1 MAAPAP
7 TSAAAA
13 DPGTAYK
20 LLLSC
25 PAGLPR
31 SRVSVKFDQ
40 SFDRIPHPD
49 ATLEESISEIWNQ
62 RHQRNP
68 SLYNGTKFRYGG
80 NALHHKDGPNQEYC
94 VSLHLG
100 LTDYRTF
107 VGTNLNPLWEKFLVP
122 SEDDSVYCQHMSNPL
137 GNGAIVETSDEKI
150 IVLQRSYNVG
160 EFPGYY
166 VFPGGHSEP
175 QEIGIMGHQ
184 TDEEDLARLSERVS
198 QEMFEGII
206 REVVEETGVPASS
219 LTDPVFIGVSRREMN
234 VRPTAF
240 FFTKCNIDSSGV
252 SELYSRAQ
260 DGYEST
266 KLYAVSVDELRGMS
280 QRMPGCH
287 NGGFALYE
295 LMRNAA
301 ESFEHIDA

>member
-1 MAAPAP
+1 MAASGAY
-7 TSAAAA
+7 
-13 DPGTAYK
+13 PGTTFK
-20 LLLSC
+20 ILLSC
-25 PAGLPR
+25 PDGLPR
-31 SRVSVKFDQ
+31 SRVSVKFGR

-49 ATLEESISEIWNQ
+49 AALEESISEVWDQ
-62 RHQRNP
+62 SLQRNP
-68 SLYNGTKFRYGG
+68 YLYSGTKFRYGG
-80 NALHHKDGPNQEYC
+80 NALHYKDDSDHDLEYC

-107 VGTNLNPLWEKFLVP
+107 VGTNLNPLWEFFLVP
-122 SEDDSVYCQHMSNPL
+122 SEDDSVHCQHLSDAL
-137 GNGAIVETSDEKI
+137 GNGAIVETSDKKI
-150 IVLQRSYNVG
+150 IVLQRSYNVAD
-160 EFPGYY
+160 FPGYY

-184 TDEEDLARLSERVS
+184 TDEEDFASLNERVS
-198 QEMFEGII
+198 QEMFEGVI

-219 LTDPVFIGVSRREMN
+219 LTDPVFIGVSRREVN
-234 VRPTAF
+234 ARPTAF

-266 KLYAVSVDELRGMS
+266 KLYTVSVEELQGMR

-287 NGGFALYE
+287 NGGIALYE

-301 ESFEHIDA
+301 KKN

>member
-1 MAAPAP
+1 MAAPA
-7 TSAAAA
+7 SASASAA
-13 DPGTAYK
+13 DPGTAFK
-20 LLLSC
+20 ILLSC
-25 PAGLPR
+25 PDGLPR
-31 SRVSVKFDQ
+31 SRVLVKFDR

-49 ATLEESISEIWNQ
+49 AALEESISEIWNQ
-62 RHQRNP
+62 SLQQNP
-68 SLYNGTKFRYGG
+68 SLYSGTKFRYGG
-80 NALHHKDGPNQEYC
+80 NALHYKDGSNHGHEYC

-107 VGTNLNPLWEKFLVP
+107 VGTNLNPSWEKFLVP
-122 SEDDSVYCQHMSNPL
+122 SEDDSVRCQHMSDPL

-150 IVLQRSYNVG
+150 IVLQRSYNVVD
-160 EFPGYY
+160 FPGYY

-184 TDEEDLARLSERVS
+184 TDGDFACLTERVS
-198 QEMFEGII
+198 QEMFDGII

-219 LTDPVFIGVSRREMN
+219 LTDPVFIGVSCREVN
-234 VRPTAF
+234 VRSTAF

-252 SELYSRAQ
+252 NELYSRAQ

-266 KLYAVSVDELRGMS
+266 KLYAVSVEELQGMR

-287 NGGFALYE
+287 NGGIALYE
-295 LMRNAA
+295 SMRNAA
-301 ESFEHIDA
+301 KKS

>member
-1 MAAPAP
+1 M
-7 TSAAAA
+7 AAAA

-49 ATLEESISEIWNQ
+49 AALEESISEIWN
-62 RHQRNP
+62 RRLHQNP
-68 SLYNGTKFRYGG
+68 ALYNGTKFRYGG
-80 NALHHKDGPNQEYC
+80 HGVHYKDEPNQEYY

-107 VGTNLNPLWEKFLVP
+107 VGTNLNPLWQKFLVLA
-122 SEDDSVYCQHMSNPL
+122 EDDSVHCQHTSNPL
-137 GNGAIVETSDEKI
+137 GNGAIVETSDGKI
-150 IVLQRSYNVG
+150 IVLQRSDNVG

-175 QEIGIMGHQ
+175 QELGILAHQ
-184 TDEEDLARLSERVS
+184 TDEKDLALLNERVS
-198 QEMFEGII
+198 QEMFDGII

-219 LTDPVFIGVSRREMN
+219 LTEPVFIGVSRREMN

-240 FFTKCNIDSSGV
+240 FFTKCNIDSTGV
-252 SELYSRAQ
+252 YELYSRAQ

-266 KLYAVSVDELRGMS
+266 QLYAVSEEELQGIS
-280 QRMPGCH
+280 KRMPGCH
-287 NGGFALYE
+287 HGGFALYE

-301 ESFEHIDA
+301 KGV

>member
-1 MAAPAP
+1 MH
-7 TSAAAA
+7 
-13 DPGTAYK
+13 YK
-20 LLLSC
+20 DDSDHDL
-25 PAGLPR
+25 
-31 SRVSVKFDQ
+31 
-40 SFDRIPHPD
+40 
-49 ATLEESISEIWNQ
+49 
-62 RHQRNP
+62 
-68 SLYNGTKFRYGG
+68 
-80 NALHHKDGPNQEYC
+80 EYC

-107 VGTNLNPLWEKFLVP
+107 VGTNLNPLWEFFLVP
-122 SEDDSVYCQHMSNPL
+122 SEDDSVHCQHLSDAL
-137 GNGAIVETSDEKI
+137 GNGAIVETSDKKI
-150 IVLQRSYNVG
+150 IVLQRSYNVAD
-160 EFPGYY
+160 FPGYY

-184 TDEEDLARLSERVS
+184 TDEEDFASLTERVS
-198 QEMFEGII
+198 QEMFDGVI

-219 LTDPVFIGVSRREMN
+219 LTDPVFIGVSRREVN

-266 KLYAVSVDELRGMS
+266 KLYTVSVEELQGMR

-287 NGGFALYE
+287 NGGIALYE

-301 ESFEHIDA
+301 KKSEDVIDE